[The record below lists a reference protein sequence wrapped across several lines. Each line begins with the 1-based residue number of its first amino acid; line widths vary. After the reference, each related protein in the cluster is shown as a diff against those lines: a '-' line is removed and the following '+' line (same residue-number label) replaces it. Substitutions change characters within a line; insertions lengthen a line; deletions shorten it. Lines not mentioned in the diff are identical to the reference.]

1 MKTRITKA
9 FAFLFIAT
17 LTTSC
22 MLDGISSVTG
32 NRNVITETRK
42 INDDFTKIEVGQG
55 IQLYITQDDDV
66 SLVVIADENLHKLI
80 RTEVKNGVLKISSKR
95 NIRRAKS
102 KKIYLSVS
110 NISSIKAT
118 SGSDVVTENTIK
130 ADIIDVHVSSGA
142 DARIDV
148 NADTVNSSSS
158 SGADLRIKGTAN
170 YYTAKATSGS
180 SIRAYGLKS
189 KNATVKVNSGANIDV
204 YAIESLIAKA
214 SSGGDVD
221 YKGNPKK
228 IDKKSSSGGS
238 ISSN

>member
-22 MLDGISSVTG
+22 MLDGISSVSG

-66 SLVVIADENLHKLI
+66 SLVVKADENLHKLI

-130 ADIIDVHVSSGA
+130 ADIFDVHVSSGA

-180 SIRAYGLKS
+180 SIRAYGLES

-204 YAIESLIAKA
+204 HATESLTAKA
-214 SSGGDVD
+214 SSGGDID
-221 YKGNPKK
+221 YRGNPKR
-228 IDKKSSSGGS
+228 IDKKKSSGGS

>member
-1 MKTRITKA
+1 MIE
-9 FAFLFIAT
+9 
-17 LTTSC
+17 
-22 MLDGISSVTG
+22 GISSVTG

-55 IQLYITQDDDV
+55 IQLYITQDDNL
-66 SLVVIADENLHKLI
+66 SLVVKADENLHKLI

-102 KKIYLSVS
+102 KKIYLSAP
-110 NISSIKAT
+110 NINAIKAT

-130 ADIIDVHVSSGA
+130 ADIFEAHVSSGA

-170 YYTAKATSGS
+170 YYTAKASSGA
-180 SIRAYGLKS
+180 SIRAYGLES
-189 KNATVKVNSGANIDV
+189 KNATVKVSSGADIDV
-204 YAIESLIAKA
+204 HATESLTAKA
-214 SSGGDVD
+214 SSGGDID
-221 YKGNPKK
+221 YRGNPKNV
-228 IDKKSSSGGS
+228 DKKKSSGGS

>member
-1 MKTRITKA
+1 MKTLITKA

-22 MLDGISSVTG
+22 MIDGISSVTG

-55 IQLYITQDDDV
+55 IQLFITQSDDL
-66 SLVVIADENLHKLI
+66 SLVVKADENLHKLI

-102 KKIYLSVS
+102 KKIYLSAP
-110 NISSIKAT
+110 NINAIKAT
-118 SGSDVVTENTIK
+118 SGSDVVTENTIR
-130 ADIIDVHVSSGA
+130 ADIFEVHVSSGA
-142 DARIDV
+142 DARIDI

-158 SGADLRIKGTAN
+158 SGADLRIKGRAN

-180 SIRAYGLKS
+180 SIRAYSLES

-204 YAIESLIAKA
+204 FVTESLTAKA
-214 SSGGDVD
+214 TSGGDID
-221 YKGNPKK
+221 YRGNPKK
-228 IDKKSSSGGS
+228 IDKKKSSGGS

>member
-42 INDDFTKIEVGQG
+42 INDDFTKIVVGQG

-66 SLVVIADENLHKLI
+66 SLVVTADENLHKLI

-130 ADIIDVHVSSGA
+130 ADIFDVHVSSGA

-180 SIRAYGLKS
+180 SIRAYGLES
-189 KNATVKVNSGANIDV
+189 KNATIKVNSGANIDV
-204 YAIESLIAKA
+204 HVTESLTAKA
-214 SSGGDVD
+214 SSGGDID
-221 YKGNPKK
+221 YRGNPKR
-228 IDKKSSSGGS
+228 IDKKKSSGGS